1 MLSFTKSGK
10 GGKTLLQT
18 LFFFLLVTQVYFA
31 QWKDGTN
38 IPKQANII
46 LPIKPHNP
54 SHTPRLAPVS
64 LHPSFYDRKA
74 DWKWIIDSTWG
85 PGESLSEKLAT
96 FDIYQNFAR
105 AYNSTFLWN
114 PINWD
119 SLATSLRAQINVSTS
134 LGGFATILKN
144 LSLGLNDG
152 HAYAYNNIV
161 LNTPLNPGIPI
172 LADGSSFITNFG
184 AGLTPL
190 ADSSLLVYKVVP
202 NHPLG
207 LVPGDIILGYE
218 GVPWSQIVRE
228 LIAGGVPSTLWLGG
242 TPSSVKR
249 ALLWAAGESW
259 HLFDTIDVKKY
270 STGQIEHLPLDQMVN
285 VVAPSNYINNEQ
297 IPVPGVPMPDGYYPD
312 HGQVTYG
319 IIDGTNI
326 GYIYVYHEGYYN
338 ISAEFDAAVLALMQT
353 DGLIIDIRLNW
364 GGRFG
369 LNDGISR
376 LMNHSTY
383 TMDAKKRC
391 SPSELFSLCSYYPS
405 FWNGEISQDFGTYY
419 DRPVAV
425 LLGPNCV
432 SYGDISSWQFS
443 YIPNAKMFGR
453 SPEAIYSGMWDVA
466 QPTRPGYSLQCPN
479 FTLVDHYAPDLPRWG
494 QEYPLFEEVWLT
506 PYGVANGE
514 DDVVKRAV
522 EWMNN
527 LVYPHNIITDKTY
540 YTPGLD
546 SVHIYTSIE
555 NPNSNQISAR
565 AYLKTS
571 TGVLIDSV
579 NLSPILSNSNS
590 EQWFGN
596 IGLPPTEDF
605 YDISVTAFDQTNS
618 EQFSMPKATRFTTA
632 GPVVLD
638 SFSWIKSSTNYY
650 LTPFLENQST
660 VTTITNASVRLTSND
675 PWITSI
681 NPTSHTLPDISPG
694 AIVGSDYSFVV
705 TVDNSSFPGYF
716 NFKVEVMVD
725 NWPCWTDSMQVETTF
740 QLSVSIANG
749 WNMVSIPGLHPVDQN
764 VLTWWPGKD
773 PLADVFKYGGMGY
786 VITNTA
792 TPGEGYWM
800 KHLGA
805 NVYNT
810 GDEWPAN
817 GIPKVPHNPIAGI
830 AGWNLIGGYEQRI
843 ATAGLTT
850 NPPGLITGPVYK
862 YSTGYQ
868 IATTLD
874 PGYGYWIKLIG
885 AGQIIIPNALEKG
898 SVEVKY
904 FADDWGR
911 IILTDAAGR
920 NYTLY
925 AVSEKVDL
933 GQYELPPAPMA
944 GMLDIRFSSGRIAED
959 IINSVKTIDLSGV
972 TYPLTVRVEGMDIRL
987 MDETG
992 KIVNVNL
999 KSGEDVVISD
1009 ASIQKLMV
1017 SGELIPA
1024 EYALEQNY
1032 PNPFNPSTVI
1042 EFSLPEDVS
1051 NAKLSIFNALGEKL
1065 AELVNTALVAG
1076 KYSYQWNAQNV
1087 ATGMYIYE
1095 LRTDKF
1101 VSIKKMILLK

>member
-1 MLSFTKSGK
+1 M
-10 GGKTLLQT
+10 KTLLQT
-18 LFFFLLVTQVYFA
+18 SFFFLLVTQVCFA
-31 QWKDGTN
+31 QWEDETN
-38 IPKQANII
+38 IPKQPNII

-54 SHTPRLAPVS
+54 AHTPRLAPVS
-64 LHPSFYDRKA
+64 LHPSFYDRKD
-74 DWKWIIDSTWG
+74 DWQWIIDSTWG
-85 PGESLSEKLAT
+85 PGESLSGKLAT

-119 SLATSLRAQINVSTS
+119 SLAASLRAQINVSTS

-152 HAYAYNNIV
+152 HAYAYNSIV

-242 TPSSVKR
+242 SPSSIKR

-270 STGQIEHLPLDQMVN
+270 STGQIEHLSLGQMVN
-285 VVAPSNYINNEQ
+285 VVVPSNYINNEQ

-391 SPSELFSLCSYYPS
+391 SPSDLFSLCSYYPS

-494 QEYPLFEEVWLT
+494 QEYPFLEEVWLT
-506 PYGVANGE
+506 PDGVANGE
-514 DDVVKRAV
+514 DDVVKRAL

-527 LVYPHNIITDKTY
+527 LVYPHNTAIDKTY
-540 YTPGLD
+540 YTPGND
-546 SVHIYTSIE
+546 TIHINTTIE
-555 NPNSNQISAR
+555 NPNSHQISGT
-565 AYLKTS
+565 AYLKTLA
-571 TGVLIDSV
+571 GVLIDSV
-579 NLSPILSNSNS
+579 NLSPYLLN
-590 EQWFGN
+590 
-596 IGLPPTEDF
+596 PTSDQLTGVIIIPNAED
-605 YDISVTAFDQTNS
+605 YYGISVTALDLSNS
-618 EQFSMPKATRFTTA
+618 EKFSTPNAVALTTV
-632 GPVVLD
+632 GPVTID
-638 SFSWIKSSTNYY
+638 SVDAIQGSNYFVIKPLLKNH
-650 LTPFLENQST
+650 ST
-660 VTTITNASVRLTSND
+660 VNTITNASVRLICND
-675 PWITSI
+675 SWVTSI
-681 NPTSHTLPDISPG
+681 TPTSRTLPNIAPGSRVSP
-694 AIVGSDYSFVV
+694 AFPFTV
-705 TVDNSSFPGYF
+705 TINNSIFPGYF
-716 NFKVEVMVD
+716 NFKVEVIVD
-725 NWPCWTDSMQVETTF
+725 GWPYWIDSMQVETTF

-773 PLADVFKYGGMGY
+773 PLAEVFKYGGVGY
-786 VITNTA
+786 NMVNTA

-810 GDEWPAN
+810 GEEWPAS
-817 GIPKVPHNPIAGI
+817 GIKKVLHNPITAFP
-830 AGWNLIGGYEQRI
+830 GWNLIGGYELSVG
-843 ATAGLTT
+843 TAGITT
-850 NPPGLITGPVYK
+850 NPSGLQSGPIYK
-862 YSTGYQ
+862 YSGGYQ

-874 PGYGYWIKLIG
+874 PGYGYWIKLTS
-885 AGQIIIPNALEKG
+885 AGQIIIPETLAKADT
-898 SVEVKY
+898 KY
-904 FADDWGR
+904 FAEDWGR
-911 IILTDAAGR
+911 ITVTDAAGI

-925 AVSEKVDL
+925 AVKGETDL
-933 GQYELPPAPMA
+933 SQYELPPAPPTEMF
-944 GMLDIRFSSGRIAED
+944 DIRYSSGRIAED
-959 IINSVKTIDLSGV
+959 LNSSIKSIDMNGV

-987 MDETG
+987 MDESG
-992 KIVNVNL
+992 KNININL

-1009 ASIQKLMV
+1009 ATINKLMV
-1017 SGELIPA
+1017 SGELISYK
-1024 EYALEQNY
+1024 YALEQNY
-1032 PNPFNPSTVI
+1032 PNPFNPNTTIKYSVQQAGKVTL
-1042 EFSLPEDVS
+1042 SL
-1051 NAKLSIFNALGEKL
+1051 FNTLGEEMTK
-1065 AELVNTALVAG
+1065 LVNEEKPAG
-1076 KYSYQWNAQNV
+1076 N
-1087 ATGMYIYE
+1087 YE
-1095 LRTDKF
+1095 LTWYAANLPSGVYFYQLKAGEF
-1101 VSIKKMILLK
+1101 ISTKKMILLK